1 MVDACSGHALLLN
14 LNKTDPFDEQL
25 GDDNT
30 IVIECGNLQDT
41 TAGKN
46 VIHVLDS
53 L

>member
-1 MVDACSGHALLLN
+1 MVGACSGNAVLLN

-30 IVIECGNLQDT
+30 IVIDCGQLQDT

-46 VIHVLDS
+46 VIHALDS